1 MKTIPVPENP
11 YHVKNLESIP
21 LLKAQGFKGP
31 DACLAVS
38 LFEDGLVWRHLED
51 WEILFVYPSPYC
63 EGRFHRCSF
72 KADVNPLKEW
82 DWVKWGDVAE
92 QAGAQV
98 LTYPA
103 GLPLEIVVAD
113 LFRHYGAEEVFGSE
127 YWEGFTVAEHEEK
140 GEA

>member
-21 LLKAQGFKGP
+21 LLKAQGFKGQ

-38 LFEDGLVWRHLED
+38 LFEQGLVWRHLD
-51 WEILFVYPSPYC
+51 NGEILFVYDSPDLPD
-63 EGRFHRCSF
+63 RFHRCGIR
-72 KADVNPLKEW
+72 ADVNPLAEW
-82 DWVKWGDVAE
+82 SWVKWGDVAE
-92 QAGAQV
+92 QAGAPV

-103 GLPLEIVVAD
+103 GLPIETVVAD
-113 LFRHYGAEEVFGSE
+113 LVRHYGTEEVFGSQ